1 MRPLEVTVVDY
12 ESGNLR
18 SVSRALEKAGAR
30 PRVTG
35 DPELILQAD
44 AVVLPGVGSGD
55 SAMRGLRS
63 RGLVEPLREYA
74 ASGRPFLGVCL
85 GLQLL
90 MDATDEGNVPCLGI
104 VHGKTRRLPGGL
116 KVPHMGWNQ
125 VRLTGDSPVFE
136 GIPDNSDFYFVH
148 SYYGEPIDEEL
159 IAGVTEYGIPFCSAI
174 VRDSLIATQFHPE
187 KSGALG
193 LKIYDNF
200 VRLAGRSI

>member
-1 MRPLEVTVVDY
+1 MSPLEVTVVDY

>member
-1 MRPLEVTVVDY
+1 MSPLEVTVVDY

-63 RGLVEPLREYA
+63 RGLVEPLRAYA

-104 VHGKTRRLPGGL
+104 VHGKTKRLPGGL

-200 VRLAGRSI
+200 VRLAGLSI

>member
-1 MRPLEVTVVDY
+1 MSPLEVTVVDY

-159 IAGVTEYGIPFCSAI
+159 IAGVTEYRIPFCSAI

>member
-1 MRPLEVTVVDY
+1 MSPLEVTVVDY

-55 SAMRGLRS
+55 SAMRGLCS